1 MRNNGPLIDSR
12 VCSVLRIAKGEG
24 NDEWVYWLFYFYQF
38 SFEKLSSPIHSL
50 LFLSNY
56 TIIGIIYGG
65 VGV

>member
-1 MRNNGPLIDSR
+1 MNGCI
-12 VCSVLRIAKGEG
+12 GF
-24 NDEWVYWLFYFYQF
+24 FYFYQF
-38 SFEKLSSPIHSL
+38 SFEKVSSPIHSL